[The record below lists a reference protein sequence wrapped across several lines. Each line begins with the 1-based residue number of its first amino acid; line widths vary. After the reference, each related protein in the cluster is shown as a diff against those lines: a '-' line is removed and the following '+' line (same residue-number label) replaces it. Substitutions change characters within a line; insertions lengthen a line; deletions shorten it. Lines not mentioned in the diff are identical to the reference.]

1 MSWKGREQVGSCT
14 QDNLIAGSRHP
25 LDICQVVIK
34 AGQNLKRGTLLEEDT
49 EEDTEAGK
57 YVIRG
62 TNTDAEPEYILAD
75 DVDATAED
83 TVGTAYRSGEFAE
96 NALIVKE
103 KYEITE
109 KDRKTLR
116 NAGIFLNQVML

>member
-34 AGQNLKRGTLLEEDT
+34 AGQNLKRGTLL

-109 KDRKTLR
+109 KDRKVLR

>member
-34 AGQNLKRGTLLEEDT
+34 AGQNLKRGTLL

-103 KYEITE
+103 KYKITE

>member
-49 EEDTEAGK
+49 EAGK

-62 TNTDAEPEYILAD
+62 TMWT
-75 DVDATAED
+75 
-83 TVGTAYRSGEFAE
+83 RQ
-96 NALIVKE
+96 
-103 KYEITE
+103 
-109 KDRKTLR
+109 RKTPLERHIVPENLR
-116 NAGIFLNQVML
+116 KML

>member
-34 AGQNLKRGTLLEEDT
+34 AGQNLKRGTLL

-103 KYEITE
+103 EYEITE
-109 KDRKTLR
+109 KDRKALR
-116 NAGIFLNQVML
+116 NAGIFLNQAML

>member
-1 MSWKGREQVGSCT
+1 M
-14 QDNLIAGSRHP
+14 
-25 LDICQVVIK
+25 VIK
-34 AGQNLKRGTLLEEDT
+34 AGQNLKRGTLL

-103 KYEITE
+103 EYEITE
-109 KDRKTLR
+109 KDRKALR
-116 NAGIFLNQVML
+116 NAGIFLNQAML

>member
-49 EEDTEAGK
+49 
-57 YVIRG
+57 
-62 TNTDAEPEYILAD
+62 
-75 DVDATAED
+75 
-83 TVGTAYRSGEFAE
+83 
-96 NALIVKE
+96 
-103 KYEITE
+103 
-109 KDRKTLR
+109 
-116 NAGIFLNQVML
+116 

>member
-49 EEDTEAGK
+49 EAGK

-62 TNTDAEPEYILAD
+62 TNTDAEPE
-75 DVDATAED
+75 
-83 TVGTAYRSGEFAE
+83 
-96 NALIVKE
+96 
-103 KYEITE
+103 
-109 KDRKTLR
+109 
-116 NAGIFLNQVML
+116 

>member
-34 AGQNLKRGTLLEEDT
+34 AGQNLKRGTLLEA
-49 EEDTEAGK
+49 DTEAGK

-75 DVDATAED
+75 DVDATEED

-103 KYEITE
+103 EYEITE
-109 KDRKTLR
+109 KDRKILR

>member
-34 AGQNLKRGTLLEEDT
+34 AGQSLKRGTLL

>member
-49 EEDTEAGK
+49 EAGK

-62 TNTDAEPEYILAD
+62 TNTDAEPDLQ
-75 DVDATAED
+75 TMW
-83 TVGTAYRSGEFAE
+83 TRQ
-96 NALIVKE
+96 
-103 KYEITE
+103 
-109 KDRKTLR
+109 RKTPLERHIVPENLR
-116 NAGIFLNQVML
+116 KML

>member
-49 EEDTEAGK
+49 EAGK

-83 TVGTAYRSGEFAE
+83 TVGTAYRSGEFAK

>member
-14 QDNLIAGSRHP
+14 QDKLIAGSRHP

-49 EEDTEAGK
+49 EAGK

-62 TNTDAEPEYILAD
+62 TNTDAEPEYILED